1 MTDKEKQ
8 AKNKYQKT
16 CYKKLKAYK
25 DELLLKKQKKV
36 KFAAKYCKKKRKEC
50 KNMSKIKMK
59 KITNNLNGNN
69 NFFV

>member
-36 KFAAKYCKKKRKEC
+36 KFAAKYCKKKGKSAKTC
-50 KNMSKIKMK
+50 QKLKWK
-59 KITNNLNGNN
+59 KLQTI
-69 NFFV
+69 